1 MKQYRDGHRAQ
12 YRLYSGASPVAWPGW
27 MVQGTVSVMR
37 NGETGHNQDI
47 TSIGTGKG
55 EEEKL
60 SAIRTVL
67 RLYDN

>member
-1 MKQYRDGHRAQ
+1 M
-12 YRLYSGASPVAWPGW
+12 
-27 MVQGTVSVMR
+27 SVMR